1 MPRRKNG
8 NCGMNTSA
16 VTLTVFADK
25 LPLDIIFWISTV
37 QQQSWLL
44 NWMVLSITKQM
55 EKFMMQNGQLI

>member
-1 MPRRKNG
+1 
-8 NCGMNTSA
+8 MNTSA